1 MLAISFKWFEAGE
14 MARQVGVLATLSV
27 DPDSVPS
34 PQATCLQLPITASSR
49 YLTPSGLLICIE
61 HKLTLTHINQNKAL
75 KQLYFLATSG
85 FNTGLKQIS
94 IFLCTFRR
102 YQLLMVY
109 IKILFIYTHVK
120 YTQASGLFLKHLICY
135 FSHYANSN
143 WSILISSVFPHLK
156 ILERTAFISL
166 FLGGAQIP

>member
-34 PQATCLQLPITASSR
+34 PQATCLQLHITVSSR

-94 IFLCTFRR
+94 IFSCTFRR
-102 YQLLMVY
+102 YQLLMY
-109 IKILFIYTHVK
+109 ILKYRLYTHVK

-135 FSHYANSN
+135 FSHYATSN
-143 WSILISSVFPHLK
+143 WSILISSVFPPLK

-166 FLGGAQIP
+166 FLGRAQIP